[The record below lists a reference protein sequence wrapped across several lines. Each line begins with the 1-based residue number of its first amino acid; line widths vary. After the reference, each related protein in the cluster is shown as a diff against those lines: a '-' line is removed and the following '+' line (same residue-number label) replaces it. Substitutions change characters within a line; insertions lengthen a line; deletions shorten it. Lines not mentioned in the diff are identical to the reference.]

1 MGAKPQRVK
10 RRCTSVFVLEKHVG
24 IHAACVGRRRWHE
37 MMPEVVIAWSLRSL
51 GASKRAVSASIS
63 GVRNGITRVDHGYV
77 VHDREVLCDDVDV
90 HGHLVAVRVLL
101 DVQLLVQRRSV
112 LTQRRSLMSL
122 DWSVHGKCR
131 DDGRYAIRCTRS
143 MAVKVI

>member
-1 MGAKPQRVK
+1 MWTQTHSASNDDVRVFL
-10 RRCTSVFVLEKHVG
+10 CVEKHVG
-24 IHAACVGRRRWHE
+24 AHAAFVGRRRWHK

-101 DVQLLVQRRSV
+101 DVQF
-112 LTQRRSLMSL
+112 
-122 DWSVHGKCR
+122 WS
-131 DDGRYAIRCTRS
+131 S
-143 MAVKVI
+143 S

>member
-1 MGAKPQRVK
+1 MAQDDARSCDRVVLAIAWRVKARGVRLHQRCPQRK
-10 RRCTSVFVLEKHVG
+10 
-24 IHAACVGRRRWHE
+24 I
-37 MMPEVVIAWSLRSL
+37 
-51 GASKRAVSASIS
+51 
-63 GVRNGITRVDHGYV
+63 RVDHGYV

-122 DWSVHGKCR
+122 DWSVYRKCR

>member
-1 MGAKPQRVK
+1 MWTQTHSASNDDVRVFL
-10 RRCTSVFVLEKHVG
+10 CVEEHVG
-24 IHAACVGRRRWHE
+24 THAAFVGRRGWHK

-112 LTQRRSLMSL
+112 LTQRRSLMSQKL
-122 DWSVHGKCR
+122 VGAYTEIVATNATQFVVRVQWR
-131 DDGRYAIRCTRS
+131 
-143 MAVKVI
+143 

>member
-1 MGAKPQRVK
+1 
-10 RRCTSVFVLEKHVG
+10 
-24 IHAACVGRRRWHE
+24 

-101 DVQLLVQRRSV
+101 DVQFWSSV
-112 LTQRRSLMSL
+112 
-122 DWSVHGKCR
+122 VGP
-131 DDGRYAIRCTRS
+131 
-143 MAVKVI
+143 